1 MKRRKFIRLL
11 QTGALA
17 SFTTLGIS
25 RSRSV
30 IAQTPN
36 SNGGLTVRWLG
47 HTCYLFTGGGLRV
60 LINPFRQ
67 IGCTAGY
74 RDPKLNTDLVLISS
88 RLLDEGSIDGFSGN
102 PALLYEPG
110 VYQFNGS
117 QIQGIRTIKDRQQ
130 GRRFGT
136 NVAWMWKQGG
146 IKILHLGG
154 LAGPIDIEE
163 RILIGRPDVMFV
175 PVGGGPK
182 SYTPEEAKQ
191 IIKTLNPKVVIP
203 MHYKTL
209 AADPATC
216 DLVPIE
222 NFIEVMGETPVQRVA
237 SDTVT
242 FQPGNLPS
250 EGSVIEVL
258 SYQFGN
264 GSTVNSV
271 TEPNPPETQL

>member
-1 MKRRKFIRLL
+1 MKRRKFIRLV
-11 QTGALA
+11 QTGVLA
-17 SFTTLGIS
+17 GFSTIGIE
-25 RSRSV
+25 RSLLAV
-30 IAQTPN
+30 AQTPSS
-36 SNGGLTVRWLG
+36 SNGLTVRWLG
-47 HTCYLFTGGGLRV
+47 HTCYFFSGGGLRV

-74 RDPKLNTDLVLISS
+74 RNPKVDTDLVLISS

-110 VYQFNGS
+110 VYQFNGA
-117 QIQGIRTIKDRQQ
+117 QVQGIRTIKDRQQ

-191 IIKTLNPKVVIP
+191 TIQTLNPRVVIP

-216 DLVPIE
+216 DLVPLE
-222 NFIEVMGETPVQRVA
+222 NFLEVMGETPVQRVA

-264 GSTVNSV
+264 GS
-271 TEPNPPETQL
+271 PGNPVL

>member
-17 SFTTLGIS
+17 GVTTVGIS
-25 RSRSV
+25 RLPSAV
-30 IAQTPN
+30 AQTPN
-36 SNGGLTVRWLG
+36 SGNGLTVRWLG

-60 LINPFRQ
+60 LINPFRRV
-67 IGCTAGY
+67 GCTAGY
-74 RDPKLNTDLVLISS
+74 RNPKLNTDLVLISS

-110 VYQFNGS
+110 VYQFNGT

-136 NVAWMWKQGG
+136 NVAWMWKQAG

-163 RILIGRPDVMFV
+163 RILIGRPDIMFV

-191 IIKTLNPKVVIP
+191 TVKTLNPKVVIP
-203 MHYKTL
+203 MHYRTP

-216 DLVPIE
+216 DLVPVE
-222 NFIEVMGETPVQRVA
+222 NFLEVMGETPVERVA

-250 EGSVIEVL
+250 EGSVIGVL
-258 SYQFGN
+258 SYQFG
-264 GSTVNSV
+264 GSPTVNSV
-271 TEPNPPETQL
+271 TESENAETQL

>member
-1 MKRRKFIRLL
+1 MKRRKFIRLV
-11 QTGALA
+11 QTSALA
-17 SFTTLGIS
+17 SFTTIGIS
-25 RSRSV
+25 NALSAV
-30 IAQTPN
+30 AQTSN
-36 SNGGLTVRWLG
+36 SANGLTVRWLG
-47 HTCYLFTGGGLRV
+47 HTCYLFTGGGLQV

-74 RDPKLNTDLVLISS
+74 RNPKVNTDLVLISS
-88 RLLDEGSIDGFSGN
+88 RLLDEGSVDGFSGN

-110 VYQFNGS
+110 VYQFNGT
-117 QIQGIRTIKDRQQ
+117 QIQGIRTIKDRQK

-136 NVAWMWKQGG
+136 NVAWMWKQAG

-154 LAGPIDIEE
+154 LAGPIEIEE

-191 IIKTLNPKVVIP
+191 TIQTLKPKVVIP
-203 MHYKTL
+203 MHYKTQ

-216 DLVPIE
+216 DLVPLE
-222 NFIEVMGETPVQRVA
+222 NFLQVMGETPVQRIA

-242 FQPGNLPS
+242 FQSGNLPS
-250 EGSVIEVL
+250 EGSVIGVL
-258 SYQFGN
+258 SYQYGN

-271 TEPNPPETQL
+271 TEPGNS